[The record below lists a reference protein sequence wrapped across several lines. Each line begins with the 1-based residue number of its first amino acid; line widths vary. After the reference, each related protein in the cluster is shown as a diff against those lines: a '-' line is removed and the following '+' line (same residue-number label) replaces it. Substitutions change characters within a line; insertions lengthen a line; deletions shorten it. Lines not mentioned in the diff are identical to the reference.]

1 MKEHRIQDTSEINP
15 SLFKFDDFSLD
26 RERQRLTFQDQ
37 PVSLTPKAFQ
47 TLVLLLQNHGN
58 VVEKEYLINELWPD
72 TFVEESTLAQ
82 NILTVRKTLRRFKQE
97 RDFIVTIP
105 RRGYEFVGDV
115 QNIYPDRKTIS
126 NGALKDHQAYEGAE
140 STHDISPNPS
150 AAASQPRLRWLAQ
163 ITVTL
168 LAILMAVVGYLAFSP
183 VVPVSFAESQFRTF
197 RVDQI
202 VADADIRNS
211 IISPN
216 GKYLALVQI
225 KNGVQSLYVRQ
236 TENGNTIELVPQ
248 MNGKFIGASF
258 SPTSDEIYYSV
269 DQNPDSLNGA
279 TSALYKVSALGGA
292 SKEILR
298 NIASP
303 PAVSAK
309 ADHFAFTRRQPGGRK
324 GTTLVVT
331 DIEGKNE
338 RDVMRLGADS
348 EFTNRAPSWSPDGK
362 LLSVTMVQ
370 RLGTGTKARIVI
382 VDAGSGEQKII
393 SDENWASAGDTIWLK
408 DGSGIFVVAFGAASP
423 SLNDELWV
431 VSYPAGKSRLVT
443 KGINGNYGISLNM
456 ATNSVVAVQSNKFAC
471 FLTASVNDLYKNTH
485 VLTTVSD
492 RWHLPSGADWTNDG
506 RIVYSS
512 AEGGNADI
520 FAITEAGEQKQLT
533 SDPAAEISPKL
544 SEDGRVLIFMSNR
557 SGQMDVWR
565 SDANGTNA
573 LQLTRNGNVTDS
585 IISPDARWVYYVVQD
600 PESKVEKLWRVSI
613 NGENAA
619 QVTDLTT
626 RSPRI
631 SPDGKTIAGYMS
643 NPKTNTMM
651 LGLVSSQT
659 GEILKYV
666 QTPPH
671 DDIPFLDWSR
681 DGKDLFV
688 VMRRG
693 KPVSLW
699 KVPLDERSPTQLRE
713 WENDAIFRLAIS
725 RNGER
730 VFYEVGNELNSVVQI
745 QSMDSD

>member
-1 MKEHRIQDTSEINP
+1 MSDTTP
-15 SLFKFDDFSLD
+15 PLFKFDDFYVD
-26 RERQRLTFQDQ
+26 GERQRLTFQDQ
-37 PVSLTPKAFQ
+37 PVALTPKAFQ

-58 VVEKEYLINELWPD
+58 VVEKDRFLAELWPD

-82 NILTVRKTLRRFKQE
+82 NILTLRKTLRRFQQE

-115 QNIYPDRKTIS
+115 QNIYPDRKTIP
-126 NGALKDHQAYEGAE
+126 NGMQQDRRPETQTPELED
-140 STHDISPNPS
+140 THGMGVRIKPAS
-150 AAASQPRLRWLAQ
+150 AQPARLRWLART
-163 ITVTL
+163 TVAILVIL
-168 LAILMAVVGYLAFSP
+168 LAAIGYLGFFRVAPPSL
-183 VVPVSFAESQFRTF
+183 AESEFRTF
-197 RVDQI
+197 RLDKI
-202 VADADIRNS
+202 VADADIRDS
-211 IISPN
+211 VISPN
-216 GKYLALVQI
+216 GKYLALVQV

-236 TENGNTIELVPQ
+236 TENGNTRELVPQ
-248 MNGKFIGASF
+248 INGKFIGAAF
-258 SPTSDEIYYSV
+258 SPMNDEIYYSV
-269 DQNPDSLNGA
+269 DQSPELLDGA

-309 ADHFAFTRRQPGGRK
+309 ADRFAFTRRQPGQRK
-324 GTTLVVT
+324 GTTLVIT

-338 RDVMRLGADS
+338 RDVMTLEADS
-348 EFTNRAPSWSPDGK
+348 EFTNRAASWSPDGK
-362 LLSVTMVQ
+362 LLSVTVVQ
-370 RLGTGTKARIVI
+370 RLDTGTRARVI
-382 VDAGSGEQKII
+382 VVDSESGEQKSV
-393 SDENWASAGDTIWLK
+393 SDENWTSAGDTIWLE
-408 DGSGIFVVAFGAASP
+408 DGSGIFAVAFGASSP
-423 SLNDELWV
+423 SLNDELWLI
-431 VSYPAGKSRLVT
+431 SYPGGKSRLIT

-492 RWHLPSGADWTNDG
+492 RWPLPSGADWTNDG
-506 RIVYSS
+506 KIVYSS

-520 FAITEAGEQKQLT
+520 FSISEDGERRQLT

-544 SEDGRVLIFMSNR
+544 SGDGRLLIFMSNR
-557 SGQMDVWR
+557 SGQMNVWR

-573 LQLTRNGNVTDS
+573 AQLTKNGNVTDS
-585 IISPDARWVYYVVQD
+585 VISPDARFVYYLVQD

-613 NGENAA
+613 DGENAA
-619 QVTDLTT
+619 QVSDLTT

-631 SPDGKTIAGYMS
+631 APDGEKIAGYIS

-651 LGLVSSQT
+651 LGILSART
-659 GEILKYV
+659 GEIKYV
-666 QTPPH
+666 QTPAH

-681 DGKDLFV
+681 DGRDLFV

-699 KVPLDERSPTQLRE
+699 KVPLDGRSPTQLRE

-725 RNGER
+725 RDGER

-745 QSMDSD
+745 QSLD

>member
-1 MKEHRIQDTSEINP
+1 MSDTNP
-15 SLFKFDDFSLD
+15 SFFKFDDFSLD
-26 RERQRLTFQDQ
+26 RKKQRLTFQDQ

-58 VVEKEYLINELWPD
+58 VVEKEYLLNELWPD

-97 RDFIVTIP
+97 RDFIITVP

-115 QNIYPDRKTIS
+115 QNIYPDRETTE
-126 NGALKDHQAYEGAE
+126 NGSQKNGQSALAAE
-140 STHDISPNPS
+140 SRGANGVSPSPP
-150 AAASQPRLRWLAQ
+150 AALSLLQRPAWLAR
-163 ITVTL
+163 IAV
-168 LAILMAVVGYLAFSP
+168 AVVVILMAAIGYFAFFRVTRPSL
-183 VVPVSFAESQFRTF
+183 AESQFRTF

-216 GKYLALVQI
+216 GKYLSLVQV

-248 MNGKFIGASF
+248 INGKFIGAAF

-269 DQNPDSLNGA
+269 EQSPESLNET
-279 TSALYKVSALGGA
+279 TSGLYKVSVLGGA

-303 PAVSAK
+303 PSVAAN
-309 ADHFAFTRRQPGGRK
+309 ADRLAFTRRKRGERK
-324 GTTLVVT
+324 GTALVVT

-338 RDVMRLGADS
+338 REVLTLPTQS
-348 EFTNRAPSWSPDGK
+348 EFTDRAVSWSPDGK
-362 LLSVTMVQ
+362 LLSATVVQ
-370 RLGTGTKARIVI
+370 RLGTEMRARVAVI
-382 VDAGSGEQKII
+382 NAESGDQKII
-393 SDENWASAGDTIWLK
+393 SDENWISAGDTIWLQ
-408 DGSGIFVVAFGAASP
+408 DGSGVFAVAFGAASP
-423 SLNDELWV
+423 SLNDELWLI
-431 VSYPAGKSRLVT
+431 SYPAGQTRLIT
-443 KGINGNYGISLNM
+443 KGINGDYGISLNM

-492 RWHLPSGADWTNDG
+492 RGPLPFGADWTNDG

-520 FAITEAGEQKQLT
+520 FAISEDGEQKQLT
-533 SDPAAEISPKL
+533 SDPAAEISPRL
-544 SEDGRVLIFMSNR
+544 SADGRFLIFMSNR

-573 LQLTRNGNVTDS
+573 LRLTTNGNVTDS
-585 IISPDARWVYYVVQD
+585 IISPDARSVYYLVQD
-600 PESKVEKLWRVSI
+600 PETKIEKLWRVSTD
-613 NGENAA
+613 GDNAA
-619 QVTDLTT
+619 QITDRPT

-631 SPDGKTIAGYMS
+631 SQDGNTIAAYIS
-643 NPKTNTMM
+643 NAETDAMT
-651 LGLVSSQT
+651 LGLLSSQT
-659 GEILKYV
+659 GEILKFIE
-666 QTPPH
+666 TPPH
-671 DDIPFLDWSR
+671 DDIPFLDWSK
-681 DGKDLFV
+681 DGQHLFV
-688 VMRRG
+688 VLRRG
-693 KPVSLW
+693 KPESLW
-699 KVPLDERSPTQLRE
+699 KVSLNGPTPIKLRE

-725 RNGER
+725 RSGER
-730 VFYEVGNELNSVVQI
+730 VFYEVGNELNSVVRI
-745 QSMDSD
+745 QSLDSDS